1 MWGFKKKIY
10 PNACCC
16 FLCRFCVQGIH
27 QTYTFTHK
35 HTHTP
40 GHLFC
45 FARSLISWNV
55 TLTITCNQ
63 IPQGDTNTC
72 TNKGGWGRG
81 ADRQRQR
88 ERQYC
93 QHLFLWLNIHK
104 STLST
109 RLYTKRI
116 ISSCLLFFPPHVVT
130 PSDGSMSNLFCQSVV
145 LPRNLRSAVSTLT
158 VHGRSC
164 HTTPHPTRDQRR
176 AHSGCWR

>member
-1 MWGFKKKIY
+1 MHVVVDVYVVFV
-10 PNACCC
+10 
-16 FLCRFCVQGIH
+16 CRASTKRIPS
-27 QTYTFTHK
+27 
-35 HTHTP
+35 HTNTP

-72 TNKGGWGRG
+72 TNKGGGRQTETEG
-81 ADRQRQR
+81 EAILSALIS
-88 ERQYC
+88 
-93 QHLFLWLNIHK
+93 HWLNIHK

-116 ISSCLLFFPPHVVT
+116 LSSCLLFFPPHVVT

>member
-1 MWGFKKKIY
+1 MLLFFMS
-10 PNACCC
+10 
-16 FLCRFCVQGIH
+16 FLCAGHPPNVYLH
-27 QTYTFTHK
+27 TQT

-72 TNKGGWGRG
+72 TNRGGGRQTETEG
-81 ADRQRQR
+81 EAILSALIS
-88 ERQYC
+88 
-93 QHLFLWLNIHK
+93 HWLTIHK